1 VIATAI
7 ALTIV
12 SFIVVAYLI
21 YKNGKLHRV
30 DALLPFIL
38 ALPGLYLHPE
48 LAIYI
53 AIMTVFYTVIIVL
66 IFTVY
71 KGAQKGFLEE

>member
-1 VIATAI
+1 MVALTV

-12 SFIVVAYLI
+12 SFIVVGYLL

-53 AIMTVFYTVIIVL
+53 AIMIVFYTAIIVL
-66 IFTVY
+66 VFTVY
-71 KGAQKGFLEE
+71 KDAQKGFLER